1 MTEPWVLY
9 SGIAV
14 WLGIGAYTVFLALGQ
29 ARLRRKIFQ
38 LEQLLKD
45 NTSSDNASS

>member
-1 MTEPWVLY
+1 MSEPWVLY

-14 WLGIGAYTVFLALGQ
+14 WLGIGAYSVFLALGQ

-38 LEQLLKD
+38 LEHLLR
-45 NTSSDNASS
+45 DNANS

>member
-1 MTEPWVLY
+1 MSDPWVLY

-14 WLGIGAYTVFLALGQ
+14 WLGIGAYAVFLALGQ
-29 ARLRRKIFQ
+29 VRLRRRIFQ

-45 NTSSDNASS
+45 NASS